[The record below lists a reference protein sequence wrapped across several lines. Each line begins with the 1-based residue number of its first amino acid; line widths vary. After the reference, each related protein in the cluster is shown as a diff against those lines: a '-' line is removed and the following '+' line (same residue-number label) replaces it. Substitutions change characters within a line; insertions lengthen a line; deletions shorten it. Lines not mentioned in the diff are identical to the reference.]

1 MKAALIEAVPARKHI
16 PMCDE
21 EKSPIV
27 ATQNAPAGLVADLL
41 LTAERELAA
50 FYRSVVRRYGRKEA
64 RRAAHDW
71 IKEMETMNW
80 PSDAA
85 GLNWRHVSIAAAN
98 YLSSR
103 FIESSENS

>member
-21 EKSPIV
+21 EKSPSV

-41 LTAERELAA
+41 LTADRELVA
-50 FYRSVVRRYGRKEA
+50 FYTSVVRRCGPEEA
-64 RRAAHDW
+64 RRAAYDW

-80 PSDAA
+80 LSDAA
-85 GLNWRHVSIAAAN
+85 GLN
-98 YLSSR
+98 
-103 FIESSENS
+103 